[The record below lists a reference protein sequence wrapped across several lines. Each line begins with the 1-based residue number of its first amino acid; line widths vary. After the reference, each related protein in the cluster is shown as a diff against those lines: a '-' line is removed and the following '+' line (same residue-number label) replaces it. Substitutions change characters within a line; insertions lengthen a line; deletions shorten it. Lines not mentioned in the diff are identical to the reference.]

1 MARGSSRPE
10 LQLCRGLAW
19 LLVVLPGSSAALGF
33 LGRSGSPDGV
43 QAAGGD
49 CVQAAAGDCVHKHIG
64 GRERLA
70 DVAQPWFGVPTSALR
85 RPRAAGGWYKS
96 ELTRGTRHLR
106 GLASESPRGFPLER
120 EAIGDLRSHLY

>member
-1 MARGSSRPE
+1 MVASWDVAE
-10 LQLCRGLAW
+10 LECTLGCAQLGL
-19 LLVVLPGSSAALGF
+19 
-33 LGRSGSPDGV
+33 
-43 QAAGGD
+43 
-49 CVQAAAGDCVHKHIG
+49 
-64 GRERLA
+64 
-70 DVAQPWFGVPTSALR
+70 AQPWFGVPTSALR

>member
-1 MARGSSRPE
+1 MYSQLEGYLSRGLESRP
-10 LQLCRGLAW
+10 
-19 LLVVLPGSSAALGF
+19 SAQQ
-33 LGRSGSPDGV
+33 RPR
-43 QAAGGD
+43 AAGGCGRD
-49 CVQAAAGDCVHKHIG
+49 KHIG

-70 DVAQPWFGVPTSALR
+70 DVAELECTLGCAQLGLAQPWFGVPTSALR